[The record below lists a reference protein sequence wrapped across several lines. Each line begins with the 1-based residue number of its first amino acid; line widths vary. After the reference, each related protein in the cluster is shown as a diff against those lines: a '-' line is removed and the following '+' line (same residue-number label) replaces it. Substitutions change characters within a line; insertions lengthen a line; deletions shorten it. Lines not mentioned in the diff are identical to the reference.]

1 MRSAEKLGV
10 VFANQEVSFNFLIYF
25 QKTTLIFN
33 YYDRSG
39 DGRIDYKEFSAILI
53 EGGKTG
59 ADVEREAALDAIRVK
74 SKQAPQQNDDEIIS
88 PQ

>member
-1 MRSAEKLGV
+1 L
-10 VFANQEVSFNFLIYF
+10 

-39 DGRIDYKEFSAILI
+39 DGRIDYKEFSAILV

-59 ADVEREAALDAIRVK
+59 ADVEREAALDATRVR
-74 SKQAPQQNDDEIIS
+74 SKQAP
-88 PQ
+88 

>member
-1 MRSAEKLGV
+1 L
-10 VFANQEVSFNFLIYF
+10 
-25 QKTTLIFN
+25 QKVTLLFN

-39 DGRIDYKEFSAILI
+39 DGRIDYKEFTTILV

-59 ADVEREAALDAIRVK
+59 ADVEREAALDATRVK
-74 SKQAPQQNDDEIIS
+74 SKQVPQRDDDIIS